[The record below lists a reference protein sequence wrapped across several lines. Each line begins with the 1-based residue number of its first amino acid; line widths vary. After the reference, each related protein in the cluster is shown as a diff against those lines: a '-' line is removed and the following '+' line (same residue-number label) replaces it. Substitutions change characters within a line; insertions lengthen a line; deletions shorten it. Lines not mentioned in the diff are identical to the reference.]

1 MRFRFLLILAVF
13 GMFLTPMVHADEAP
27 PRKKPPARPPMPA
40 ERETTAFVI
49 VGDPNI
55 RTPELR
61 VPKKMAGKFAGTLTG
76 GGGEIASGPS
86 RTQTIVGGAF
96 LSLAIIAGGLWLVRT
111 RLPRAVKL
119 GAGTAM
125 VAVFGLTV
133 ATWANKAPPWY
144 RDQGTLPR
152 ALLNEAELHGRV
164 VVVMVDS
171 DDETIR
177 LVIPKSPAAKD

>member
-1 MRFRFLLILAVF
+1 MRFRFLLLAMF
-13 GMFLTPMVHADEAP
+13 GLFLTPLVQADVP
-27 PRKKPPARPPMPA
+27 SPNKKPPVRPPMPA
-40 ERETTAFVI
+40 ERETIAFVI

-61 VPKKMAGKFAGTLTG
+61 VPKKMAGNFAGTLVN
-76 GGGEIASGPS
+76 GGEIASGPS
-86 RTQTIVGGAF
+86 KTQTIVGGAF
-96 LSLAIIAGGLWLVRT
+96 LSLAVIAGGLWLVRS
-111 RLPRAVKL
+111 RMPRAVKL
-119 GAGTAM
+119 GTGAAL

-164 VVVMVDS
+164 AVVMVDS
-171 DDETIR
+171 DDDTIR